1 MLFKSIMHIAFFTDN
16 MEEMLDFYQNKLGA
30 KLKVLIRYKEYLHRN
45 DRPEHQKIA
54 MKFPNKIFNAYLEI
68 APEQFLELFPKSENQ
83 GKHLKFNEC
92 LGYSH
97 FSLLVEDIYEVKRY
111 LIDTGVNIDTDI
123 TKGPSETYQM
133 WITDPD
139 NNRIEVMQFTD
150 SSYQVIGKISD

>member
-16 MEEMLDFYQNKLGA
+16 MEDMLDFYQNKLGA

-45 DRPEHQKIA
+45 DRPEHQRIA

-83 GKHLKFNEC
+83 GEHIKFNEC

-97 FSLLVEDIYEVKRY
+97 FSLLVDDIYKVKRC
-111 LIDTGVNIDTDI
+111 LIEKGVNIDTDI

-139 NNRIEVMQFTD
+139 GNRIEIMQFTD
-150 SSYQVIGKISD
+150 RSYQVIGKISD